1 MIWCNESRT
10 RFRLVRYVL
19 VTGRVVDPGVQHFA
33 SESIIKLHGVDSL
46 VLLKKR
52 EQLCMLSSTFHPKI
66 QNFTITYLFQYNS
79 IYISFN
85 QHIFTGK

>member
-46 VLLKKR
+46 VLLKKKR
-52 EQLCMLSSTFHPKI
+52 ATLHVIKHIPPKNSKFHHNLPFPI
-66 QNFTITYLFQYNS
+66 
-79 IYISFN
+79 
-85 QHIFTGK
+85 